1 MGKLY
6 NLVQAERRHSS
17 SKRITLEIYKY
28 FNDMWRTIAMS
39 IPGHPIY
46 SKRKKMNADVDLLKQ
61 TLQESAIDLK
71 HLNYDDILDFRMF
84 IPGSAVIVNKY
95 ASIMSLIYEIIN
107 LLDYIPYGEMD
118 FVLSVKNN
126 NMTGFRK
133 WHSLL

>member
-1 MGKLY
+1 
-6 NLVQAERRHSS
+6 
-17 SKRITLEIYKY
+17 
-28 FNDMWRTIAMS
+28 MWRTIAMS

-46 SKRKKMNADVDLLKQ
+46 SKRKKMNANVDLLKQ

-71 HLNYDDILDFRMF
+71 HLNHDDILDFRMF
-84 IPGSAVIVNKY
+84 IPGAAVIVNKY